1 VTEVIETYSKYV
13 KSLSAGSDK
22 WIGAINVNKDM
33 EIKLGSTILARIDAV
48 RMSEAERQVA
58 IGAMRDANLLVDG
71 FVWVANKIEQIGE
84 RLFLRPSLKH

>member
-1 VTEVIETYSKYV
+1 
-13 KSLSAGSDK
+13 
-22 WIGAINVNKDM
+22 M

-58 IGAMRDANLLVDG
+58 IGAMRDADLLVDG
-71 FVWVANKIEQIGE
+71 FAWVAKKIEQIGE

>member
-1 VTEVIETYSKYV
+1 V
-13 KSLSAGSDK
+13 K
-22 WIGAINVNKDM
+22 KDM

-58 IGAMRDANLLVDG
+58 IGAMRDADLLVDG
-71 FVWVANKIEQIGE
+71 FAWVAKKIEQIGE